1 MHTVHL
7 PIYQGPLD
15 LLLHLIEKQELDIT
29 RISLAAVTNEYLS
42 TIREMDQA
50 EPDQIAEFLVV
61 AAKLLLIKSQLLL
74 PTERVEEAEEDDGED
89 LARALQLYV
98 QFKGVAAG
106 LAEREAGGLRSY
118 PRTVPPPEPSRR
130 LAPQG
135 LSVDDVLGALERILR
150 EQEPEPENVDEVV
163 RPLRITV
170 RQRID
175 ELTAQLRSGRP
186 LPFPELLSKEPNRQ
200 EVIATFLAVLELL
213 KLGWVRV
220 HQYELWGGIEIAP
233 VPDALP
239 DGQSEDAASEV
250 DEYI

>member
-1 MHTVHL
+1 MHTVNL
-7 PIYQGPLD
+7 SIYQGPLD
-15 LLLHLIEKQELDIT
+15 LLLHLIEKQQLDIT
-29 RISLAAVTNEYLS
+29 KVALATVTNEYLS

-50 EPDQIAEFLVV
+50 EPDQIADFLVV
-61 AAKLLLIKSQLLL
+61 AARLLLIKSQLLL
-74 PTERVEEAEEDDGED
+74 PVERVEEPEEDEGED

-98 QFKGVAAG
+98 QFKAVAAG

-118 PRTVPPPEPSRR
+118 PRTAPPPEPSRR

-135 LSVDDVLGALERILR
+135 ASPDDLLASLERILR

-170 RQRID
+170 RQRIA
-175 ELTAQLRSGRP
+175 ELTAQLRAGQP
-186 LPFPELLSKEPNRQ
+186 MPFPVLLSKEPTRQ
-200 EVIATFLAVLELL
+200 EIIATFLAMLELL

-220 HQYELWGGIEIAP
+220 HQHELWGGIEIAP

-239 DGQSEDAASEV
+239 DEQAEDTASEI